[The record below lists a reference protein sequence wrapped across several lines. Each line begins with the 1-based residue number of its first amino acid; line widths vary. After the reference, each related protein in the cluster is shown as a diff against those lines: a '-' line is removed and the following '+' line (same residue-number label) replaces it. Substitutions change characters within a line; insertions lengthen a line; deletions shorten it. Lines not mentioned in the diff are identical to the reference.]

1 MGNIISRKQAAGQI
15 RKTLES
21 FYMLSRGVPGEGATG
36 ENDTPELER
45 FFILSERLCENIQ
58 KKEYDTVLDSLDAE
72 SFLAFYHTVGILAE
86 SYNLH
91 NAKYFKENEPAGIT
105 GEDGDTNGNLYHYA
119 GNSPIKYN
127 DPNKI
132 EDYSIIK
139 MGGYKRKLSS
149 EEIFDRLKNTEDMGR
164 AYSTVAGSVFVCTTF
179 VSKDLKDIG
188 LDVNDYLPGGQK
200 VVDSI
205 SILKENLYSGL
216 FQAEESKNPGEG
228 TYIFYFDYGDG
239 TGHTGFVNFDSK
251 GNTKILHNGS
261 DVNGN
266 QCVNLRTRDS
276 RNFKTWFGKTNNGTL
291 YYKKLECDLWLE

>member
-21 FYMLSRGVPGEGATG
+21 FYMLSRSVPGEGATG

-239 TGHTGFVNFDSK
+239 TGHTGFVNFDK
-251 GNTKILHNGS
+251 NGNATILHNGGS
-261 DVNGN
+261 NEK
-266 QCVNLRTRDS
+266 CVNLYNRDN
-276 RNFKTWFGKTNNGTL
+276 RDFYTWFQSEGTL
-291 YYKKLECDLWLE
+291 YYKKIEMEEWVE

>member
-105 GEDGDTNGNLYHYA
+105 GDVGDTNGNLYHYA

-239 TGHTGFVNFDSK
+239 TGHTGFVNFDK
-251 GNTKILHNGS
+251 NGNATILHNGGS
-261 DVNGN
+261 NEK
-266 QCVNLRTRDS
+266 CVNLYNRDN
-276 RNFKTWFGKTNNGTL
+276 RDFYTWFQSEGTL
-291 YYKKLECDLWLE
+291 YYKKIEMEEWVE

>member
-21 FYMLSRGVPGEGATG
+21 FYMLSRSVPGEGATG

-45 FFILSERLCENIQ
+45 FFILCGKLGENIR

-72 SFLAFYHTVGILAE
+72 SFRSFYHTVGILAE
-86 SYNLH
+86 TYNLH

-105 GEDGDTNGNLYHYA
+105 GDVGDTNGNLYHYA

-239 TGHTGFVNFDSK
+239 TGHTGFVNFDK
-251 GNTKILHNGS
+251 NGNATILHNGGS
-261 DVNGN
+261 NEK
-266 QCVNLRTRDS
+266 CVNLYNRDN
-276 RNFKTWFGKTNNGTL
+276 RDFYTWFQSEGIL
-291 YYKKLECDLWLE
+291 YYKKIEMEEWVE

>member
-1 MGNIISRKQAAGQI
+1 MGSIISRKQAAGQI
-15 RKTLES
+15 RKTLET
-21 FYMLSRGVPGEGATG
+21 FYMFSRSVPGEGATG
-36 ENDTPELER
+36 EKNSPGLER
-45 FFILSERLCENIQ
+45 FFILCERLNENIQ
-58 KKEYDTVLDSLDAE
+58 KKEYDAVLDSLDTE
-72 SFLAFYHTVGILAE
+72 SFRAFYHTVGILAE
-86 SYNLH
+86 SYDLH
-91 NAKYFKENEPAGIT
+91 NAKYFKENEPAGII
-105 GEDGDTNGNLYHYA
+105 GEDGDTNSNLCHYT

-139 MGGYKRKLSS
+139 MGGYKLRNTKL
-149 EEIFDRLKNTEDMGR
+149 FDYIVDRVTDSGLMGKE
-164 AYSTVAGSVFVCTTF
+164 YSTDSDNPYVCTTF
-179 VSKDLKDIG
+179 VDEVLG
-188 LDVNDYLPGGQK
+188 LLGVEKETYLPGGQR
-200 VVDSI
+200 VVDTII
-205 SILKENLYSGL
+205 SLGDAIIKAGER
-216 FQAEESKNPGEG
+216 NPSEG
-228 TYIFYFDYGDG
+228 TYIFYYDYGYG

>member
-1 MGNIISRKQAAGQI
+1 
-15 RKTLES
+15 
-21 FYMLSRGVPGEGATG
+21 MLSRGVPGEGATG

-105 GEDGDTNGNLYHYA
+105 GDVGDTNGNLYHYA

-239 TGHTGFVNFDSK
+239 TGHTGFVNFDK
-251 GNTKILHNGS
+251 NGNATILHNGGS
-261 DVNGN
+261 NEK
-266 QCVNLRTRDS
+266 CVNLYNRDN
-276 RNFKTWFGKTNNGTL
+276 RDFYTWFQSEGTL
-291 YYKKLECDLWLE
+291 YYKKIEMEEWVE

>member
-1 MGNIISRKQAAGQI
+1 
-15 RKTLES
+15 
-21 FYMLSRGVPGEGATG
+21 MLSRSVPGEGATG

-45 FFILSERLCENIQ
+45 FFILCGKLGENIR
-58 KKEYDTVLDSLDAE
+58 KKEYGTVLDSLDAE
-72 SFLAFYHTVGILAE
+72 SFRSFYHTVGILAE

-105 GEDGDTNGNLYHYA
+105 GDVGDTNGNLYHYA

-239 TGHTGFVNFDSK
+239 TGHTGFVNFDK
-251 GNTKILHNGS
+251 NGNATILHNGGS
-261 DVNGN
+261 NEK
-266 QCVNLRTRDS
+266 CVNLYNRDN
-276 RNFKTWFGKTNNGTL
+276 RDFYTWFQSEGTL
-291 YYKKLECDLWLE
+291 YYKKIEMEEWVE

>member
-1 MGNIISRKQAAGQI
+1 
-15 RKTLES
+15 
-21 FYMLSRGVPGEGATG
+21 MLSRSVPGEGATG

-105 GEDGDTNGNLYHYA
+105 GDVGDTNGNLYHYA

-239 TGHTGFVNFDSK
+239 TGHTGFVNFDK
-251 GNTKILHNGS
+251 NGNATILHNGGS
-261 DVNGN
+261 NEK
-266 QCVNLRTRDS
+266 CVNLYNRDN
-276 RNFKTWFGKTNNGTL
+276 RDFYTWFQSEGTL
-291 YYKKLECDLWLE
+291 YYKKIEMEEWVE

>member
-21 FYMLSRGVPGEGATG
+21 FYMLSRSVPGEGATG

-45 FFILSERLCENIQ
+45 FFILCGKLGENIR
-58 KKEYDTVLDSLDAE
+58 KKEYGTVLDSLDAE
-72 SFLAFYHTVGILAE
+72 SFRSFYHTVGILAE

-105 GEDGDTNGNLYHYA
+105 GDVGDTNGNLYHYA

-228 TYIFYFDYGDG
+228 TYIFYFGYGDG
-239 TGHTGFVNFDSK
+239 TGHTGFVNFDK
-251 GNTKILHNGS
+251 NGNATILHNGGS
-261 DVNGN
+261 NEK
-266 QCVNLRTRDS
+266 CVNLYNRDN
-276 RNFKTWFGKTNNGTL
+276 RDFYTWFQSEGTL
-291 YYKKLECDLWLE
+291 YYKKIEMEEWVE

>member
-21 FYMLSRGVPGEGATG
+21 FYMLSRSVPGEGATG

-45 FFILSERLCENIQ
+45 FFILCEMLCENIQ

-105 GEDGDTNGNLYHYA
+105 GDVGDTNGNLYHYA

-239 TGHTGFVNFDSK
+239 TGHTGFVNFDK
-251 GNTKILHNGS
+251 NGNATILHNGGS
-261 DVNGN
+261 NEK
-266 QCVNLRTRDS
+266 CVNLYNRDN
-276 RNFKTWFGKTNNGTL
+276 RDFYTWFQSEGTL
-291 YYKKLECDLWLE
+291 YYKKIEMEEWVE

>member
-21 FYMLSRGVPGEGATG
+21 FYMLFRSVPGEGATG
-36 ENDTPELER
+36 EKNTPELER
-45 FFILSERLCENIQ
+45 FFILCERLCENIQ
-58 KKEYDTVLDSLDAE
+58 KKEYGAVLDSLDTE
-72 SFLAFYHTVGILAE
+72 SFRTFYHTVGILAE

-105 GEDGDTNGNLYHYA
+105 GDVGDTNGNLYHYA

-239 TGHTGFVNFDSK
+239 TGHTGFVNFDK
-251 GNTKILHNGS
+251 NGNAAILHNGGS
-261 DVNGN
+261 NEK
-266 QCVNLRTRDS
+266 CVNLYNRDN
-276 RNFKTWFGKTNNGTL
+276 RDFYTWFQSEGTL
-291 YYKKLECDLWLE
+291 YYKKIEMEEWVE

>member
-21 FYMLSRGVPGEGATG
+21 FYMLSRSVPGEDATG
-36 ENDTPELER
+36 ENDTPKLER
-45 FFILSERLCENIQ
+45 FFILCGKLGENIR
-58 KKEYDTVLDSLDAE
+58 KKEYGTVLDSLDAE

-86 SYNLH
+86 SYSLH

-105 GEDGDTNGNLYHYA
+105 GDVGDTNGNLYHYA

-228 TYIFYFDYGDG
+228 TYIFYFDYEDG
-239 TGHTGFVNFDSK
+239 TGHTGFVNFDK
-251 GNTKILHNGS
+251 NGNATILHNGGS
-261 DVNGN
+261 NEK
-266 QCVNLRTRDS
+266 CVNLYNRDN
-276 RNFKTWFGKTNNGTL
+276 RDFYTWFQSEGTL
-291 YYKKLECDLWLE
+291 YYKKIEMEEWVE

>member
-21 FYMLSRGVPGEGATG
+21 FYMLSRSVPGEGATG

-45 FFILSERLCENIQ
+45 FFILCGKLGENIR
-58 KKEYDTVLDSLDAE
+58 KKEYGTVLDSLDAE

-105 GEDGDTNGNLYHYA
+105 GDVGDTNGNLYHYA

-239 TGHTGFVNFDSK
+239 TGHTGFVNFDK
-251 GNTKILHNGS
+251 NGNATILHNGGS
-261 DVNGN
+261 NEK
-266 QCVNLRTRDS
+266 CVNLYNRDN
-276 RNFKTWFGKTNNGTL
+276 RDFYTWFQSEGTL
-291 YYKKLECDLWLE
+291 YYKKIEMEEWVE

>member
-58 KKEYDTVLDSLDAE
+58 KKEFDTVLDSLDAE

-105 GEDGDTNGNLYHYA
+105 GDVGDTNGNLYHYA

-239 TGHTGFVNFDSK
+239 TGHTGFVNFDK
-251 GNTKILHNGS
+251 NGNATILHNGGS
-261 DVNGN
+261 NEK
-266 QCVNLRTRDS
+266 CVNLYNRDN
-276 RNFKTWFGKTNNGTL
+276 RDFYTWFQSEGTL
-291 YYKKLECDLWLE
+291 YYKKIEMEEWVE

>member
-21 FYMLSRGVPGEGATG
+21 FYMLSRSVPGEGATG

-45 FFILSERLCENIQ
+45 FFILCEMLCENIQ
-58 KKEYDTVLDSLDAE
+58 KKEYGAVLDSLDAE
-72 SFLAFYHTVGILAE
+72 SFRSFYHTVGILAE

-105 GEDGDTNGNLYHYA
+105 GDVGDTNGNLYHYA

-239 TGHTGFVNFDSK
+239 TGHTGFVNFDK
-251 GNTKILHNGS
+251 NGNATILHNGGS
-261 DVNGN
+261 NEK
-266 QCVNLRTRDS
+266 CVNLYNRDN
-276 RNFKTWFGKTNNGTL
+276 RDFYTWFQSEGTL
-291 YYKKLECDLWLE
+291 YYKKIEMEEWVE

>member
-21 FYMLSRGVPGEGATG
+21 FYMLSRSVSGEGATG

-45 FFILSERLCENIQ
+45 FFILCGKLGENIR

-72 SFLAFYHTVGILAE
+72 SFRSFYHTVGILAE

-105 GEDGDTNGNLYHYA
+105 GDVGDTNGNLYHYA

-239 TGHTGFVNFDSK
+239 TGHTGFVNFDK
-251 GNTKILHNGS
+251 NGNATILHNGGS
-261 DVNGN
+261 NEK
-266 QCVNLRTRDS
+266 CVNLYNRDN
-276 RNFKTWFGKTNNGTL
+276 RDFYTWFQSEGTL
-291 YYKKLECDLWLE
+291 YYKKIEMEEWVE

>member
-21 FYMLSRGVPGEGATG
+21 FYMLSRSVPGEGATG
-36 ENDTPELER
+36 EKNTPELER
-45 FFILSERLCENIQ
+45 FFILCERLCENIR
-58 KKEYDTVLDSLDAE
+58 KKEYDAVLDSLDAE
-72 SFLAFYHTVGILAE
+72 SFRAFYHTVGILAE
-86 SYNLH
+86 SYSLH

-105 GEDGDTNGNLYHYA
+105 GEDGDTNGNLYHYS

-132 EDYSIIK
+132 GDYSIIK

-239 TGHTGFVNFDSK
+239 TGHTGFVNFDK
-251 GNTKILHNGS
+251 NGNATILHNGGS
-261 DVNGN
+261 NEK
-266 QCVNLRTRDS
+266 CVNLYNRDN
-276 RNFKTWFGKTNNGTL
+276 RDFYTWFQSEGTL
-291 YYKKLECDLWLE
+291 YYKKIEMEEWVE

>member
-36 ENDTPELER
+36 ENDTPEFER

-105 GEDGDTNGNLYHYA
+105 GDVGDTNGNLYHYA

-239 TGHTGFVNFDSK
+239 TGHTGFVNFDK
-251 GNTKILHNGS
+251 NGNATILHNGGS
-261 DVNGN
+261 NEK
-266 QCVNLRTRDS
+266 CVNLYNRDN
-276 RNFKTWFGKTNNGTL
+276 RDFYTWFQSEGTL
-291 YYKKLECDLWLE
+291 YYKKIEMEEWVE

>member
-21 FYMLSRGVPGEGATG
+21 FYMLSRSVPGEGATG

-45 FFILSERLCENIQ
+45 FFILCGKLGENIR
-58 KKEYDTVLDSLDAE
+58 KKEYGAVLDSLDAE
-72 SFLAFYHTVGILAE
+72 SFRSFYHTVGILAE

-239 TGHTGFVNFDSK
+239 TGHTGFVNFDK
-251 GNTKILHNGS
+251 NGNATILHNGGS
-261 DVNGN
+261 NEK
-266 QCVNLRTRDS
+266 CVNLYNRDN
-276 RNFKTWFGKTNNGTL
+276 RDFYTWFQSEGTL
-291 YYKKLECDLWLE
+291 YYKKIEMEEWVE

>member
-21 FYMLSRGVPGEGATG
+21 FYMLSRSVPGEGATG

-105 GEDGDTNGNLYHYA
+105 GDVGDTNGNLYHYA

-239 TGHTGFVNFDSK
+239 TGHTGFVNFDK
-251 GNTKILHNGS
+251 NGNATILHNGGS
-261 DVNGN
+261 NEK
-266 QCVNLRTRDS
+266 CVNLYNRDN
-276 RNFKTWFGKTNNGTL
+276 RDFYTWFQSEGTL
-291 YYKKLECDLWLE
+291 YYKKIEMEEWVE

>member
-21 FYMLSRGVPGEGATG
+21 FYMLSRSVPGEGATG

-45 FFILSERLCENIQ
+45 FFILCEKLGENIQ

-105 GEDGDTNGNLYHYA
+105 GDVGDTNGNLYHYA

-239 TGHTGFVNFDSK
+239 TGHTGFVNFDK
-251 GNTKILHNGS
+251 NGNATILHNGGS
-261 DVNGN
+261 NEK
-266 QCVNLRTRDS
+266 CVNLYNRDN
-276 RNFKTWFGKTNNGTL
+276 RDFYTWFQSEGTL
-291 YYKKLECDLWLE
+291 YYKKIEMEEWVE

>member
-21 FYMLSRGVPGEGATG
+21 FYMLSRSVPGEGATG
-36 ENDTPELER
+36 ENSAPELER
-45 FFILSERLCENIQ
+45 FFILCGKLGENIR

-72 SFLAFYHTVGILAE
+72 SFRSFYHTVGILAE

-105 GEDGDTNGNLYHYA
+105 GDVGDTNGNLYHYA

-164 AYSTVAGSVFVCTTF
+164 AYSTVAGSVSVCTTF

-239 TGHTGFVNFDSK
+239 TGHTGFVNFDK
-251 GNTKILHNGS
+251 NGNATILHNGGS
-261 DVNGN
+261 NEK
-266 QCVNLRTRDS
+266 CVNLYNRDN
-276 RNFKTWFGKTNNGTL
+276 RDFYTWFQSEGTL
-291 YYKKLECDLWLE
+291 YYKKIEMEEWVE

>member
-21 FYMLSRGVPGEGATG
+21 FYMLSRSVPGEGATG

-86 SYNLH
+86 SYSLH
-91 NAKYFKENEPAGIT
+91 SAKYFKENEPAGIT
-105 GEDGDTNGNLYHYA
+105 GDVGDTNGNLYHYA

-239 TGHTGFVNFDSK
+239 TGHTGFVNFDK
-251 GNTKILHNGS
+251 NGNATILHNGGS
-261 DVNGN
+261 NEK
-266 QCVNLRTRDS
+266 CVNLYNRDN
-276 RNFKTWFGKTNNGTL
+276 RDFYTWFQSEGTL
-291 YYKKLECDLWLE
+291 YYKKIEMEEWVE

>member
-21 FYMLSRGVPGEGATG
+21 FYMLSRSVPGEDATG

-45 FFILSERLCENIQ
+45 FFILCGKLGENIR
-58 KKEYDTVLDSLDAE
+58 KKEYGTVLDSLDAE

-105 GEDGDTNGNLYHYA
+105 GDVGDTNGNLYHYA

-239 TGHTGFVNFDSK
+239 TGHTGFVNFDK
-251 GNTKILHNGS
+251 NGNATILHNGGS
-261 DVNGN
+261 NEK
-266 QCVNLRTRDS
+266 CVNLYNRDN
-276 RNFKTWFGKTNNGTL
+276 RDFYTWFQSEGTL
-291 YYKKLECDLWLE
+291 YYKKIEMEEWVE

>member
-21 FYMLSRGVPGEGATG
+21 FYMLSRSVPGEGATG

-45 FFILSERLCENIQ
+45 FFILCGKLGENIR

-72 SFLAFYHTVGILAE
+72 SFRSFYHTVGILAE
-86 SYNLH
+86 TYNLH

-105 GEDGDTNGNLYHYA
+105 GDVGDTNGNLYHYA

-127 DPNKI
+127 DPIKI

-239 TGHTGFVNFDSK
+239 TGHTGFVNFDK
-251 GNTKILHNGS
+251 NGNATILHNGGS
-261 DVNGN
+261 NEK
-266 QCVNLRTRDS
+266 CVNLYNRDN
-276 RNFKTWFGKTNNGTL
+276 RDFYTWFQSEGIL
-291 YYKKLECDLWLE
+291 YYKKIEMEEWVE

>member
-21 FYMLSRGVPGEGATG
+21 FYMLSRSVPGEGATG

-45 FFILSERLCENIQ
+45 FFILCGKLGENIR

-72 SFLAFYHTVGILAE
+72 SFRSFYHTVGILAE

-105 GEDGDTNGNLYHYA
+105 GDVGDTNGNLYHYA

-188 LDVNDYLPGGQK
+188 LDVNDYLLGGQK

-239 TGHTGFVNFDSK
+239 TGHTGFVNFDK
-251 GNTKILHNGS
+251 NGNATILHNGGS
-261 DVNGN
+261 NEK
-266 QCVNLRTRDS
+266 CVNLYNRDN
-276 RNFKTWFGKTNNGTL
+276 RDFYTWFQSEGTL
-291 YYKKLECDLWLE
+291 YYKKIEMEE

>member
-1 MGNIISRKQAAGQI
+1 
-15 RKTLES
+15 
-21 FYMLSRGVPGEGATG
+21 MLSRGVPGEGATG

-105 GEDGDTNGNLYHYA
+105 GDVGDTNGNLYHYA

-228 TYIFYFDYGDG
+228 TYIFYFDYRDG
-239 TGHTGFVNFDSK
+239 TGHTGFVNFDK
-251 GNTKILHNGS
+251 NGNATILHNGGS
-261 DVNGN
+261 NEK
-266 QCVNLRTRDS
+266 CVNLYNRDN
-276 RNFKTWFGKTNNGTL
+276 RDFYTWFQSEGTL
-291 YYKKLECDLWLE
+291 YYKKIEMEEWVE

>member
-86 SYNLH
+86 NYNLH

-105 GEDGDTNGNLYHYA
+105 GDVGDTNGNLYHYA

-239 TGHTGFVNFDSK
+239 TGHTGFVNFDK
-251 GNTKILHNGS
+251 NGNATILHNGGS
-261 DVNGN
+261 NEK
-266 QCVNLRTRDS
+266 CVNLYNRDN
-276 RNFKTWFGKTNNGTL
+276 RDFYTWFQSEGTL
-291 YYKKLECDLWLE
+291 YYKKIEMEEWVE

>member
-105 GEDGDTNGNLYHYA
+105 GDVGDTNGNLYHYA

-149 EEIFDRLKNTEDMGR
+149 EEIFDRLKNTEDIGR

-239 TGHTGFVNFDSK
+239 TGHTGFVNFDK
-251 GNTKILHNGS
+251 NGNATILHNGGS
-261 DVNGN
+261 NEK
-266 QCVNLRTRDS
+266 CVNLYNRDN
-276 RNFKTWFGKTNNGTL
+276 RDFYTWFQSEGTL
-291 YYKKLECDLWLE
+291 YYKKIEMEEWVE

>member
-1 MGNIISRKQAAGQI
+1 
-15 RKTLES
+15 
-21 FYMLSRGVPGEGATG
+21 MLSRGVPGEGATG

-72 SFLAFYHTVGILAE
+72 SFRSFYHTVGILAE

-105 GEDGDTNGNLYHYA
+105 GDVGDTNGNLYHYA

-239 TGHTGFVNFDSK
+239 TGHTGFVNFDK
-251 GNTKILHNGS
+251 NGNATILHNGGS
-261 DVNGN
+261 NEK
-266 QCVNLRTRDS
+266 CVNLYNRDN
-276 RNFKTWFGKTNNGTL
+276 RDFYTWFQSEGTL
-291 YYKKLECDLWLE
+291 YYKKIEMEEWVE

>member
-36 ENDTPELER
+36 VKNAPELER
-45 FFILSERLCENIQ
+45 FFILSERLGENIQ
-58 KKEYDTVLDSLDAE
+58 KKEFDTVLDSLDAE
-72 SFLAFYHTVGILAE
+72 SFRAFYHTVGILAE

-105 GEDGDTNGNLYHYA
+105 GDVGDTNGNLYHYA

-239 TGHTGFVNFDSK
+239 TGHTGFVNFDK
-251 GNTKILHNGS
+251 NGNATILHNGGS
-261 DVNGN
+261 NEK
-266 QCVNLRTRDS
+266 CVNLYNRDN
-276 RNFKTWFGKTNNGTL
+276 RDFYTWFQSEGTL
-291 YYKKLECDLWLE
+291 YYKKIEMEEWVE